1 MSDERFRGDPY
12 AELELRHDSTNT
24 QIKRRWRELAR
35 EHHPDRAAGNREET
49 ARLTTRMARINAA
62 YDLLR
67 DPERRSAYDS
77 SPAGRRARAS
87 GNRGARVE
95 FEGDLDGDGGPAG
108 PPPPPR
114 TAPVTARFDTT
125 TAFRPRNTRL
135 SNASPLRG
143 HLPRAR
149 RGAEERDLRA
159 STPTGPVERRP
170 GTRGVPMPTLQEA
183 RETVINFGKFHGY
196 TLGEVE
202 LLDPAYIDWIART
215 ITRDRDMVIRARLIE
230 EAMDRDGLTRPS
242 RAAASGPETEGA
254 AAGPDAR
261 AAAR

>member
-1 MSDERFRGDPY
+1 MSDQRYRGDPY
-12 AELELRHDSTNT
+12 SELGLGHDATNAS
-24 QIKRRWRELAR
+24 IKRRWRELAR
-35 EHHPDRAAGNREET
+35 EHHPDRAAGNRDEA

-67 DPERRSAYDS
+67 DPQRRAAYDA
-77 SPAGRRARAS
+77 SPAGRRARSQA
-87 GNRGARVE
+87 NGAAGDRVE
-95 FEGDLDGDGGPAG
+95 FDDYTTPDGRPAG

-114 TAPVTARFDTT
+114 TPPVTARFDTT

-135 SNASPLRG
+135 NEASPLRG
-143 HLPRAR
+143 QRPRPR
-149 RGAEERDLRA
+149 HGPEEPDLRA
-159 STPTGPVERRP
+159 STPTGPVERRA
-170 GTRGVPMPTLQEA
+170 GQRGVPMPTLQEA
-183 RETVINFGKFHGY
+183 RETVLNFGKFHGY

-230 EAMDRDGLTRPS
+230 EEMDRSGVARPS
-242 RAAASGPETEGA
+242 RAAT

-261 AAAR
+261 TAAG